1 VRPSG
6 LLLLRGMR
14 WRLGISLLTVL
25 TSAIA
30 VGAAVLGPLY
40 LQAAGDSV
48 VRTTVAAASVEDR
61 GATLSAPPGAVPSV
75 GQLQSAERTVV
86 QAGGPDRFYGAPI
99 TSVLSGVGLV
109 SRRSGPVR
117 SQLLSRTGICGY
129 LHFEAGG
136 CDMAFDDVAISD
148 RSARALG
155 VSLGAVIEA
164 GVPGLS
170 RPLRLQVTGIYA
182 VPNFDLSYWWGNAP
196 GYFPFGQVAGG
207 SSREPQLDSLI
218 TSPVTALS
226 VPVQDTPQIVGQ
238 VPLRVGTVGL
248 ASEGRLRQSL
258 AQASASVAAH
268 GVTLNSQLAS
278 LLAGADG
285 QRHTM
290 STIVAVA
297 AVQLVLLAIW
307 VLAGLLVRSSDARQA
322 ELRVARLRG
331 FPPISVLAVSAL
343 EPVTLCALGLVL
355 GVAAAWGAVVVARDR
370 VLDPAAVI
378 APDVWVFAALG
389 LTVAAIAGA
398 LAVGTLRLLRS
409 SDGSGVRT
417 AGRSSSRQAGVIVD
431 IVLLVLAVVALI
443 ALETNGSLSGHSNP
457 IAAAAPGLIAL
468 GTAVIAVHCVLF
480 ACRAGVS
487 ASANSS
493 RIATFLALRQIVR
506 RPAAMR
512 QTRVLI
518 IALCLAC
525 FAISAWSVAHTNR
538 AAAATFTVGTKEVVT
553 VTPRGVGLEQAV
565 DRVDPRGR
573 FAMAAVQITTP
584 SSSALAVDASRLS
597 AALPWPRGISAT
609 TLAATSRLLAPPTA
623 PAINLPGTAVRL
635 AANAMV
641 PGGSTAWRN
650 LEVVAW
656 AFNSQVGTTI
666 VDLGALRPGARTYQ
680 ASVGEVCPG
689 GCRLAGLGVI
699 PAPNH
704 NAPTSGTVDLTVTG
718 LSTLSAAGSWTPM
731 GFDSFAGGWRGTS
744 ADVQVGPSGAGGLSI
759 VVPASAIADYTGAVG
774 FATSPMAS
782 PADHPAVLP
791 AAVTSEIESLNG
803 IAGVRISGLDGNTI
817 SVGSAV
823 TVTALPRVGDNAA
836 MVDLDLLTRSQV
848 GPTSP
853 DTADEVWLGP
863 DAPRDVI
870 ARLQSAGLRVDRIE
884 TASAV
889 LGQLD
894 KSAPA
899 LADDF
904 LLVATIVA
912 LFAAA
917 ASTLGALGANTRQR
931 ATELTAL
938 QLTGVPRVVLARS
951 LALES
956 GVLAVTALF
965 GAGAGV
971 LAAIMAIPS
980 LPQLGT
986 PAFIPLEY
994 GLPGGLVA
1002 AVSAA
1007 VVVVI
1012 LLATAAVATVLVH
1025 RMSPILLRMAPND
1038 SAG

>member
-1 VRPSG
+1 MRPSG

-48 VRTTVAAASVEDR
+48 VRTTVAAASLEDR
-61 GATLSAPPGAVPSV
+61 GATVSAPPGAAPSL
-75 GQLQSAERTVV
+75 GQVQAAERTVTR
-86 QAGGPDRFYGAPI
+86 AGGSNRFYGAPI
-99 TSVLSGVGLV
+99 TSVLTGVGLM
-109 SRRSGPVR
+109 SARTGPLR
-117 SQLLSRTGICGY
+117 SQLLARTGICHY

-148 RSARALG
+148 RSARDLG
-155 VSLGAVIEA
+155 VSVGAVIYT
-164 GVPGLS
+164 GVQGLS
-170 RPLRLQVTGIYA
+170 KPLRLQVTGIYS
-182 VPNFDLSYWWGNAP
+182 VPNFDLPYWWGNAP

-207 SSREPQLDSLI
+207 SARIPEIDSLI
-218 TSPVTALS
+218 TSPATALS
-226 VPVQDTPQIVGQ
+226 VPSQDAPQIVGQ
-238 VPLRVGTVGL
+238 LPLRLSSVTL
-248 ASEGRLRQSL
+248 AHEGALKRALS
-258 AQASASVAAH
+258 QASTSVAAH
-268 GVTLNSQLAS
+268 GVTLNSELAS

-343 EPVTLCALGLVL
+343 EPVTLCALGLAL
-355 GVAAAWGAVVVARDR
+355 GIAAAWGAVVLARDQ
-370 VLDPAAVI
+370 VLDPAAAI
-378 APDVWVFAALG
+378 SPDVWVFVALG
-389 LTVAAIAGA
+389 VTVAAIAGA

-409 SDGSGVRT
+409 SDGSGLGI
-417 AGRSSSRQAGVIVD
+417 AGRARSRQAGLIVD
-431 IVLLVLAVVALI
+431 LVLLVLAVVALI

-487 ASANSS
+487 ASANSN

-553 VTPRGVGLEQAV
+553 VTPHGVGLEQAV
-565 DRVDPRGR
+565 DRVDPHGR

-584 SSSALAVDASRLS
+584 SSTALAVDASRLA
-597 AALPWPRGISAT
+597 AALPWPAGISST
-609 TLAATSRLLAPPTA
+609 TRSATSRLLMPRTA
-623 PAINLPGTAVRL
+623 PEIDLPGAPVRL
-635 AANAMV
+635 AATATV
-641 PGGSTAWRN
+641 PRRGAAWRN
-650 LEVVAW
+650 LEVALW
-656 AFNSQVGTTI
+656 AFNPQVGTTI
-666 VDLGALRPGARTYQ
+666 VDLGLLHPGAWTYQ
-680 ASVGEVCPG
+680 AALGDVCPG
-689 GCRLAGLGVI
+689 GCRVAGLGLI
-699 PAPNH
+699 PAPGH
-704 NAPTSGTVDLTVTG
+704 DAPSSGTADFTLTR
-718 LSTLSAAGSWTPM
+718 LLAQSAPASWTPVA
-731 GFDSFAGGWRGTS
+731 FDSSAGGWRGTS
-744 ADVQVGPSGAGGLSI
+744 ADVQVGPSGGGLTL

-774 FATSPMAS
+774 FATSPMVS
-782 PADHPAVLP
+782 PADHPTLLP

-803 IAGVRISGLDGNTI
+803 TAGVRISGLDGNTL
-817 SVGSAV
+817 SVGSTV
-823 TVTALPRVGDNAA
+823 TATALPRVGADAA
-836 MVDLDLLTRSQV
+836 MVDLELLTRSQID
-848 GPTSP
+848 PTSP

-863 DAPRDVI
+863 AAPNNVI
-870 ARLQSAGLRVDRIE
+870 ARLQSAGLHVDRIE

-889 LGQLD
+889 LSQLD
-894 KSAPA
+894 QSAPA

-912 LFAAA
+912 LVAAA

-938 QLTGVPRVVLARS
+938 QLTGVPRAVLARS

-956 GVLAVTALF
+956 GVLAATALF

-986 PAFIPLEY
+986 PAFIPLQY

-1012 LLATAAVATVLVH
+1012 LLATAAVATVLVR